1 MTSLVAHLG
10 VGSSLKDTALL
21 ERRRE
26 VLVRAATEVFA
37 EQRFDKSSVNEI
49 AERCGWS
56 VGSLYR
62 YVTSKEDILVLVCED
77 IFRRLAIEDS
87 AGATPVERFNA
98 AYGAYCD
105 RIHRSRE
112 QVLLMY
118 REFTQMPKDAQRYFR
133 RREREV
139 YAVFAGIVRGGVEDG
154 SMRCDDPD
162 LFAVDCVMRAHAIA
176 LKRWAMPRR
185 RWPETQALL
194 VGWAT
199 RSLAPGR

>member
-1 MTSLVAHLG
+1 MPELA
-10 VGSSLKDTALL
+10 VGSNLKDAALL

-26 VLVRAATEVFA
+26 TLVRAATDVFT
-37 EQRFDKSSVNEI
+37 ERRFDKASVNEI

-62 YVTSKEDILVLVCED
+62 YVSSKEDILVLVCED
-77 IFRRLAIEDS
+77 IFERVGIEDPE
-87 AGATPVERFNA
+87 GATPRERFEI
-98 AYGAYCD
+98 AYAAYCD
-105 RIHRSRE
+105 RIQRSRR

-118 REFTQMPKDAQRYFR
+118 REYTQLPHEAQRHFR

-139 YAVFAGIVRGGVEDG
+139 YAVLAGIVRDGVADG
-154 SMRCDDPD
+154 SMRCEDPD

-176 LKRWAMPRR
+176 LKEWAMPRR
-185 RWPETQALL
+185 RWPETRALL

-199 RSLAPGR
+199 RTLAPASP